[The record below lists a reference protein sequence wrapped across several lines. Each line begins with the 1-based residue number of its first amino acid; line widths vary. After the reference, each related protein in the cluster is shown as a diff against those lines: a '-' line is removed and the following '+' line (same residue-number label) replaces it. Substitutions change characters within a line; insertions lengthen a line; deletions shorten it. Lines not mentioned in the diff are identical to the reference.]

1 MATAYLN
8 DGAVSVASANWS
20 DASGF
25 AATTPQLVI
34 RSGGQ
39 AIVSDM
45 DQSASSNVQYLK
57 IAENFSGSIGTAASP
72 LYFNAT
78 DGSAAEWSTNAATEG
93 RFVHGGGGTAYIR
106 AAANG
111 ISNLHQTGSGR
122 TVLVNGTATYGRILN
137 GTLDVEAL
145 GTVGTLWAFNG
156 QTSIGASATAST
168 LLHLVAGSV
177 LLARPYT
184 TINVYGGELTVNA
197 TTSSSAGI
205 TINQYGGTVA
215 LIALNT
221 SGTVNY
227 NRYAGVFDPSRL
239 TRDVT
244 IATMYTGRAA
254 RFVKLATGGPDLTIT
269 NQYLLDSDA
278 QRI

>member
-1 MATAYLN
+1 MATVYLN
-8 DGAVSVASANWS
+8 DGAVSVANANWS
-20 DASGF
+20 SGTGF
-25 AATTPQLVI
+25 TANAELVI

-45 DQSASSNVQYLK
+45 DQSGAGSIRYLK

-72 LYFNAT
+72 LYTIAT
-78 DGSAAEWSTNAATEG
+78 DGSIAEWSTASGNEG
-93 RFVHGGGGTAYIR
+93 RVIHGGGGTLYLR
-106 AAANG
+106 AAGAG
-111 ISNLHQTGSGR
+111 IDNLHQTGGGR
-122 TVLVNGTATYGRILN
+122 TVLVNGTATFGRLLN

-156 QTSIGASATAST
+156 QASIGASATAST
-168 LLHLVAGSV
+168 LLNLVGGSV

-184 TINVYGGELTVNA
+184 TINVYGGELIVNA
-197 TTSSSAGI
+197 TTSSSAAM
-205 TINQYGGTVA
+205 TVNQYGGTVT

-221 SGTVNY
+221 SNTFNY
-227 NRYAGVFDPSRL
+227 NRYAGLFDPSRL

-244 IATMYTGRAA
+244 VATMYTGRAA
-254 RFVKLATGGPDLTIT
+254 RFTKLATGGPDLTIT